1 MYPRPT
7 PSTAAITRAIGKS
20 DCRKFQA
27 IITAQLKALSS
38 PILTTSRPGGVLI
51 SRSTFILIARIS
63 GANDHT
69 RRGRSWLL
77 KPANTLSGPTRGGAQ
92 LITMHAGDADLGG
105 SGPELLAV
113 DGGSGR
119 VAGGPLESLR
129 RPGPSCRSVTSGDGP
144 WRRPLPSRMPERSG
158 ARSFGLCWWAAPR
171 RPAGRRR
178 TSARVA
184 PACGGAR

>member
-27 IITAQLKALSS
+27 IITAQLKAGSS
-38 PILTTSRPGGVLI
+38 PILTTSRPGGVFI

-63 GANDHT
+63 GADDHT

-77 KPANTLSGPTRGGAQ
+77 KSANTLSGPTRGDAQ
-92 LITMHAGDADLGG
+92 LITMHAGAAVLCCSDR
-105 SGPELLAV
+105 ELSDV
-113 DGGSGR
+113 DGGPGR

-129 RPGPSCRSVTSGDGP
+129 GPGPSCRRVTSSD
-144 WRRPLPSRMPERSG
+144 
-158 ARSFGLCWWAAPR
+158 A
-171 RPAGRRR
+171 
-178 TSARVA
+178 
-184 PACGGAR
+184 